1 MSALFKNELAP
12 EFLGVVGLNP
22 FAAYISASR
31 LAMFCNHI
39 GQHLVVK
46 DCTVNRLSTGVG
58 REYAKDVHAIR
69 MPCNAIIVKVIR
81 KYPEQIDGNIP
92 GENPTTVVVYQDN
105 DSPTGEIG
113 VLVIEHRHCL
123 HQHYGFTYVM
133 TPDFYRLA
141 PDVAVDKGTVL
152 ATSPTIT
159 EAGDHRFGL
168 EAQVAFMSLPGVA
181 EDGVIVSES
190 FCKRMT
196 TRGYGTRTVS
206 WGKNAMPLNKFGDD
220 TRFKAFP
227 DIGES
232 VGSDGLL
239 WASRSYDD
247 MLSIAMMSNKAL
259 RTLDYFDKPH
269 YAPGARVTDVTIL
282 KGNKNKAVL
291 PHGMEDQCRYYYQ
304 RGYAFHEEIIAVER
318 DLRRRYGTRLHLS
331 KRFHNLV
338 VESLAVTTMAE
349 RSHVVPTF
357 NKQPVDEWVVQ
368 LSFDYEVI
376 PTIGF
381 KLTGLHGDKGVI
393 VEIRP
398 DADMPVDGLGN
409 RAEIIM
415 DGDSTLKRTNVGRVY
430 EQYINAAGYATT
442 YRLRDMVASG
452 ATLDQ
457 QMDYLMGFYRLTSPV
472 MHDNAQTVLCNDIAK
487 AKHSRTVLRKGIYL
501 HLPTDNQLSYL
512 DVCANLRQHYP
523 ACNGPVTYRGNSGKL
538 VTTKSNVIIGGMY
551 IMLLEKTGNTWG
563 AVNSAKSQHFGI
575 PAKLN
580 NSDKYSAA
588 GRHNPVRIAGEAEV
602 RAIAATCGGDTAAE
616 MIDQTNSPTVHRSIS
631 ESALRA
637 TRPTDVESAVD
648 RSIHPRGRGRI
659 LTLINHE
666 LECGGLKFV
675 TGVEQ

>member
-1 MSALFKNELAP
+1 MTISNKNEIRP

-39 GQHLVVK
+39 GQHLVVR

-69 MPCNAIIVKVIR
+69 MPCNATIVKRIE
-81 KYPEQIDGNIP
+81 KYPVQIDGNIP
-92 GENPTTVVVYQDN
+92 GKNPTTAIIYQEDE
-105 DSPTGEIG
+105 TGEIG

-133 TPDFYRLA
+133 TDAFYQLA
-141 PDVAVDKGTVL
+141 PDVAVPKGTVL

-159 EAGDHRFGL
+159 PAGDHRFGL

-206 WGKNAMPLNKFGDD
+206 WGKNAMPLNMFGDD
-220 TRFKAFP
+220 TVFKAFP

-232 VGSDGLL
+232 VGPNGLL

-247 MLSIAMMSNKAL
+247 MLSVAMMSNKAL
-259 RTLDYFDKPH
+259 RSLDYFDKPL
-269 YAPGARVTDVTIL
+269 YAPGARVTDITIL
-282 KGNKNKAVL
+282 KGNKDKSTL
-291 PHGMEDQCRYYYQ
+291 PLGMEAQCRYYYQ
-304 RGYAFHEEIIAVER
+304 RGYAYYAEIIAVER
-318 DLRRRYGTRLHLS
+318 DLRRRYGTRLKLS

-338 VESLAVTTMAE
+338 VEALAVTTMAE
-349 RSHVVPTF
+349 RRHVVPTF
-357 NKQPVDEWVVQ
+357 GKQPIDEWVVQ
-368 LSFDYEVI
+368 LSFEYDVA

-381 KLTGLHGDKGVI
+381 KLTGMHGDKGVI

-398 DADMPVDGLGN
+398 DADMPVDALGN
-409 RAEIIM
+409 RAELIM

-442 YRLRDMVASG
+442 HRLKTMISQSESLDAQWDYITNYYRLVSPEMYRHVN
-452 ATLDQ
+452 
-457 QMDYLMGFYRLTSPV
+457 DYIVTDHARAKHLRG
-472 MHDNAQTVLCNDIAK
+472 IAK
-487 AKHSRTVLRKGIYL
+487 NGIYL
-501 HLPTDNQLSYL
+501 HLPTDNQLSYP
-512 DVCANLRQHYP
+512 DVVSNLSRHYP
-523 ACNGPVTYRGNSGKL
+523 ACAGPVTYRANSGRV
-538 VTTKSNVIIGGMY
+538 VTTKSPVIIGGMY

-563 AVNSAKSQHFGI
+563 AVNSAKLQHFGI

-588 GRHNPVRIAGEAEV
+588 GRHNPVRIAGESET
-602 RAIAATCGGDTAAE
+602 RAIAAACGGDTAAE
-616 MIDQTNSPTVHRSIS
+616 IIDQTNSPTVHRAITESILRS
-631 ESALRA
+631 EH
-637 TRPTDVESAVD
+637 PTDIDAAVD
-648 RSIHPRGRGRI
+648 RKVHPRGRGRI

-666 LECGGLKFV
+666 LECGGVAFV
-675 TGVEQ
+675 TGES